1 MKFGILYT
9 FMVLLS
15 LVVAGNHAVA
25 QEAVP
30 EVTVEGLQLI
40 KDSNLALVYAE
51 PGINLGQY
59 SKVYLD
65 DAYIAFK
72 KNWQRDQNR
81 HHPQK
86 VNAND
91 MALMKAELS
100 SLFREV
106 FSRTLEEGGYEL
118 VTERAEDVLL
128 LKPAIINLDVVAP
141 DTMEK
146 VREGETGNRLR
157 DWPGPPGTGREAGLG
172 ANRGNSYSESTGEMT
187 LYLEL
192 YDSLTDDL
200 IAKALD
206 RKTDR
211 QTGYFQWQNRVT
223 NRAAANRILQVW
235 ANVLKEGLDVARGA
249 SAQ

>member
-1 MKFGILYT
+1 MKFGIFIK
-9 FMVLLS
+9 FMVLFS
-15 LVVAGNHAVA
+15 VVVAGNHVVA
-25 QEAVP
+25 EEAVP
-30 EVTVEGLQLI
+30 EVTIEGLQLI

-59 SKVYLD
+59 SKVYLG

-81 HHPQK
+81 HYPQK
-86 VNAND
+86 INSED
-91 MALMKAELS
+91 MARMKAELS

-106 FSRTLEEGGYEL
+106 FSKTLEEGGYEL

-128 LKPAIINLDVVAP
+128 LKPAIINLDVIAP
-141 DTMEK
+141 DTM
-146 VREGETGNRLR
+146 
-157 DWPGPPGTGREAGLG
+157 D
-172 ANRGNSYSESTGEMT
+172 ANRGNSFSETTGEMT

-206 RKTDR
+206 RKIDR

-235 ANVLKEGLDVARGA
+235 ANVLKEGLDEARSTGVP
-249 SAQ
+249 

>member
-141 DTMEK
+141 DTM
-146 VREGETGNRLR
+146 
-157 DWPGPPGTGREAGLG
+157 D

-206 RKTDR
+206 RKIDR

>member
-1 MKFGILYT
+1 MKFGMFIT
-9 FMVLLS
+9 FTVLFS
-15 LVVAGNHAVA
+15 LLVAGNHAVA
-25 QEAVP
+25 EEAVP
-30 EVTVEGLQLI
+30 EVTVEGLQPI

-59 SKVYLD
+59 SKIYLD

-86 VNAND
+86 INAED
-91 MALMKAELS
+91 MARMKAELS

-106 FSRTLEEGGYEL
+106 FSKTLEEGGYEL

-128 LKPAIINLDVVAP
+128 LKPAIINLDVIAP
-141 DTMEK
+141 DTM
-146 VREGETGNRLR
+146 
-157 DWPGPPGTGREAGLG
+157 D
-172 ANRGNSYSESTGEMT
+172 ANRGNSFSETTGEMT

-206 RKTDR
+206 RKINR

-235 ANVLKEGLDVARGA
+235 ANVLKEGLDKARSTGVP
-249 SAQ
+249 